1 MALPPTP
8 GAALY
13 VRASTEHQNYS
24 TDHQES
30 AQREYAAQH
39 DFEVVAVYRDEVDLR
54 SMDETDFCDSSR
66 KSSRGRQTLSPSW
79 CTTLAAGDDS
89 KMSTR
94 VPITSTHAVK
104 PALRSPTVLSLSQMM
119 APPRDFDQRFKACFQ
134 KFFVFARRI

>member
-39 DFEVVAVYRDEVDLR
+39 DFEVVAVYRDEGRSGLTLDGRNGLLRLLEEVQSGQADFVAVLVYDVSRWGRFQDVDE
-54 SMDETDFCDSSR
+54 SAYYEYACR
-66 KSSRGRQTLSPSW
+66 KAGITVPYCAEPFTNDGSPSR
-79 CTTLAAGDDS
+79 L
-89 KMSTR
+89 
-94 VPITSTHAVK
+94 
-104 PALRSPTVLSLSQMM
+104 
-119 APPRDFDQRFKACFQ
+119 
-134 KFFVFARRI
+134 